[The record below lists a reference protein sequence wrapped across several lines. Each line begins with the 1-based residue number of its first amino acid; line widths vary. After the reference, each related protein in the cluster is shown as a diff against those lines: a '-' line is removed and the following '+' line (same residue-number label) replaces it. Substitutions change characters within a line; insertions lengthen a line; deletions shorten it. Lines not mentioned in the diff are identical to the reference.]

1 MKSLT
6 SSVETCVDSNRRVIC
21 VDLKYVKIDVALCL
35 SGLSCSKFLTFPVL
49 VVDFQHHC
57 DFLLNCTVFG

>member
-21 VDLKYVKIDVALCL
+21 VDLKYLKIDVALCL

-49 VVDFQHHC
+49 VVDF
-57 DFLLNCTVFG
+57 